1 MVKQQ
6 KKSKQPMKVRNI
18 EDLGINTQTGD
29 MLSRALKIYNSPAT
43 SYKLPFTLGKP
54 QNNPTVMA
62 MDACINHI
70 IDMCAPEWQALAVPR
85 FLGYPMLSNI
95 AQDPLIR
102 SGIEVIV
109 DDMTRKFIDLTSKGE
124 NDLSTSIAELESDLQ
139 SFRIKSIFNRALAT
153 TGYQGGCLVYIDVG
167 ELDDEEKKTPLYL
180 DAATFKKGSFRG
192 LRIIEPI
199 NLYPGRYDTLD
210 PTSEDYFNPETWF
223 VLGKE
228 YHRSRFLYFAQNEVP
243 LILKPLYN
251 FFGIS
256 LAQQVLEYV
265 QNFTENRRSAQRL
278 LNKFS
283 LTIWR
288 TDMSQFLSGGDCNS
302 LTQRVKYF
310 NAQRSNDGTVL
321 LDKETEEMEQINTPL
336 SGVTDIVSMSLDLA
350 PVILGISKDKYF
362 GDLPKG
368 LNASSEGTNRIYY
381 DKIQSLNEKICYDNV
396 EKVLKILQLNR
407 YGEIDDNISFQFAPL
422 WEMDERERAEI
433 NKVKADTVAVYLD
446 RGALSAEEVRGALAD
461 NPDSGFS
468 NIDVDDVPETESFAD
483 VDLDDRDEAGSVYD
497 EALALDGRFITIKP
511 NGEEHKGQ
519 PLYLEDGQSPAEAMR
534 KKFGDKFKEKSQTI
548 DIEKLRN
555 ELANTPM
562 NYTSKRSIVSAFGN
576 NKKSMELLDVSKEL
590 TDLSASFM
598 KNQDVEIAEKTK
610 AAFEKY
616 KNMVA
621 DLEKAKQDKNQKIKD
636 SVKKADFEIEE
647 ERSKAL
653 KIKKDGKTFWIQKRW
668 IKDDG
673 TLSKSAQ
680 EAFENAPT
688 DKQREKN
695 KQEYIEQR
703 KRGVP
708 IPHPSWESD
717 KAYGF
722 DLDLSFSDL
731 EKDRRHRIFIPKSVI
746 QENGNIPTWILEKK
760 VEELEEAY
768 PFSRYGGFFIVK
780 SPFSVN
786 LGFKD
791 ISGLNEDANIASNKD
806 CEMAQDETQEVYCYT
821 PKLGLR
827 LFCDTCDDL

>member
-153 TGYQGGCLVYIDVG
+153 TGYQGGCLVYVDVG

-396 EKVLKILQLNR
+396 VKVLKILQLNR

-433 NKVKADTVAVYLD
+433 NKVKADTAAVYLD

-483 VDLDDRDEAGSVYD
+483 VDLDDRDEAGSVFD
-497 EALALDGRFITIKP
+497 EAMDEWDESKHPRSE
-511 NGEEHKGQ
+511 NGQ
-519 PLYLEDGQSPAEAMR
+519 
-534 KKFGDKFKEKSQTI
+534 
-548 DIEKLRN
+548 
-555 ELANTPM
+555 
-562 NYTSKRSIVSAFGN
+562 FGN
-576 NKKSMELLDVSKEL
+576 GNGNKKVNTEEKIRKVKIDFSKDNILPELNEEDVEELGVKSKPVLLKKSIIDRNLSQHPEVSKDDYEML
-590 TDLSASFM
+590 TATALYNADAIIPG
-598 KNQDVEIAEKTK
+598 NAEKPYYNFIARVSDK
-610 AAFEKY
+610 KSSVVLLE
-616 KNMVA
+616 VA
-621 DLEKAKQDKNQKIKD
+621 DNKD
-636 SVKKADFEIEE
+636 NFEIVHLHWA
-647 ERSKAL
+647 K
-653 KIKKDGKTFWIQKRW
+653 
-668 IKDDG
+668 
-673 TLSKSAQ
+673 
-680 EAFENAPT
+680 
-688 DKQREKN
+688 DKQRRTLERKGN
-695 KQEYIEQR
+695 KIN
-703 KRGVP
+703 
-708 IPHPSWESD
+708 
-717 KAYGF
+717 
-722 DLDLSFSDL
+722 
-731 EKDRRHRIFIPKSVI
+731 KS
-746 QENGNIPTWILEKK
+746 
-760 VEELEEAY
+760 
-768 PFSRYGGFFIVK
+768 
-780 SPFSVN
+780 
-786 LGFKD
+786 
-791 ISGLNEDANIASNKD
+791 
-806 CEMAQDETQEVYCYT
+806 
-821 PKLGLR
+821 
-827 LFCDTCDDL
+827 

>member
-153 TGYQGGCLVYIDVG
+153 TGYQGGCLVYVDVG

-396 EKVLKILQLNR
+396 AKVLKILQLNR

-433 NKVKADTVAVYLD
+433 NKVKADTAAVYLD

-483 VDLDDRDEAGSVYD
+483 VDLDDRDEAGSVFDGAMD
-497 EALALDGRFITIKP
+497 EWDESKHPRAE
-511 NGEEHKGQ
+511 NGQ
-519 PLYLEDGQSPAEAMR
+519 
-534 KKFGDKFKEKSQTI
+534 
-548 DIEKLRN
+548 
-555 ELANTPM
+555 
-562 NYTSKRSIVSAFGN
+562 FGN
-576 NKKSMELLDVSKEL
+576 GNGNKKVNTEEKIRKVKIDFSKDNILPELNEEDVEELGVKSKPVLLKKSIIDRNLSQHPEVSKDDYEML
-590 TDLSASFM
+590 TATALYNADAIIPG
-598 KNQDVEIAEKTK
+598 NAEKPYYNFIARVSDK
-610 AAFEKY
+610 KSSVVLLE
-616 KNMVA
+616 VA
-621 DLEKAKQDKNQKIKD
+621 DNKD
-636 SVKKADFEIEE
+636 NFEIVHLHWA
-647 ERSKAL
+647 K
-653 KIKKDGKTFWIQKRW
+653 
-668 IKDDG
+668 
-673 TLSKSAQ
+673 
-680 EAFENAPT
+680 
-688 DKQREKN
+688 DKQRRTLE
-695 KQEYIEQR
+695 R
-703 KRGVP
+703 KRNK
-708 IPHPSWESD
+708 IN
-717 KAYGF
+717 
-722 DLDLSFSDL
+722 
-731 EKDRRHRIFIPKSVI
+731 KS
-746 QENGNIPTWILEKK
+746 
-760 VEELEEAY
+760 
-768 PFSRYGGFFIVK
+768 
-780 SPFSVN
+780 
-786 LGFKD
+786 
-791 ISGLNEDANIASNKD
+791 
-806 CEMAQDETQEVYCYT
+806 
-821 PKLGLR
+821 
-827 LFCDTCDDL
+827 

>member
-153 TGYQGGCLVYIDVG
+153 TGYQGGCLVYVDVG

-433 NKVKADTVAVYLD
+433 NKVKADTAAVYLD

-483 VDLDDRDEAGSVYD
+483 VDLDDRDEAGSVFD
-497 EALALDGRFITIKP
+497 EAMDEWDESKHPRAE
-511 NGEEHKGQ
+511 NGQ
-519 PLYLEDGQSPAEAMR
+519 
-534 KKFGDKFKEKSQTI
+534 
-548 DIEKLRN
+548 
-555 ELANTPM
+555 
-562 NYTSKRSIVSAFGN
+562 FGN
-576 NKKSMELLDVSKEL
+576 GNGNKKVNTEEKIRKVKIDFSKDNILPELNEEDVEELGVKSKPVLLKKSIIDRNLSQHPEVSKDDYEML
-590 TDLSASFM
+590 IATALYNADAIIPG
-598 KNQDVEIAEKTK
+598 NAEKPYYNFIARVSDK
-610 AAFEKY
+610 KSSVVLLE
-616 KNMVA
+616 VA
-621 DLEKAKQDKNQKIKD
+621 DNKD
-636 SVKKADFEIEE
+636 NFEIVHLHWA
-647 ERSKAL
+647 K
-653 KIKKDGKTFWIQKRW
+653 
-668 IKDDG
+668 
-673 TLSKSAQ
+673 
-680 EAFENAPT
+680 
-688 DKQREKN
+688 DKQRRTLE
-695 KQEYIEQR
+695 R
-703 KRGVP
+703 KRNK
-708 IPHPSWESD
+708 IN
-717 KAYGF
+717 
-722 DLDLSFSDL
+722 
-731 EKDRRHRIFIPKSVI
+731 KS
-746 QENGNIPTWILEKK
+746 
-760 VEELEEAY
+760 
-768 PFSRYGGFFIVK
+768 
-780 SPFSVN
+780 
-786 LGFKD
+786 
-791 ISGLNEDANIASNKD
+791 
-806 CEMAQDETQEVYCYT
+806 
-821 PKLGLR
+821 
-827 LFCDTCDDL
+827 

>member
-1 MVKQQ
+1 
-6 KKSKQPMKVRNI
+6 MKVRNI

-29 MLSRALKIYNSPAT
+29 MLTRALKVYNSPAVG
-43 SYKLPFTLGKP
+43 YNLPLTLGKP
-54 QNNPTVMA
+54 QNNETVMA

-70 IDMCAPEWQALAVPR
+70 IDMCAPEWQALAIPR

-102 SGIEVIV
+102 SGIETIA
-109 DDMTRKFIDLTSKGE
+109 DDMTRKFIELTSKGE
-124 NDLSTSIAELESDLQ
+124 IDLSEKIASIEGDLQ
-139 SFRIKSIFNRALAT
+139 DFKVKSVFNKALST

-180 DAATFKKGSFRG
+180 DSATFKKGSFRG
-192 LRIIEPI
+192 LKIIEPI

-210 PTSEDYFNPETWF
+210 PTSEDYFNPETWY

-283 LTIWR
+283 LTIWK

-310 NAQRSNDGTVL
+310 NAQRSNDGTAL

-381 DKIQSLNEKICYDNV
+381 DKIQSLNEKICSDNV
-396 EKVLKILQLNR
+396 EKVIKILQLNR

-433 NKVKADTVAVYLD
+433 NKVKADTAAVYLD

-468 NIDVDDVPETESFAD
+468 NIDVDDIPETEDFSDIDD
-483 VDLDDRDEAGSVYD
+483 VDKAGAVYD
-497 EALALDGRFITIKP
+497 EAMDGGEGSGNFNHSGRPGKIGGSGEGNSVSEFLGKEFTGVKGHAAVDKLMQEKQGHVKGAFTRKDIGNIDLIWGNENMGLAHIIKRRK
-511 NGEEHKGQ
+511 ETGQ
-519 PLYLEDGQSPAEAMR
+519 N
-534 KKFGDKFKEKSQTI
+534 
-548 DIEKLRN
+548 LR
-555 ELANTPM
+555 A
-562 NYTSKRSIVSAFGN
+562 
-576 NKKSMELLDVSKEL
+576 LLSSL
-590 TDLSASFM
+590 TD
-598 KNQDVEIAEKTK
+598 V
-610 AAFEKY
+610 
-616 KNMVA
+616 
-621 DLEKAKQDKNQKIKD
+621 
-636 SVKKADFEIEE
+636 IE
-647 ERSKAL
+647 
-653 KIKKDGKTFWIQKRW
+653 
-668 IKDDG
+668 
-673 TLSKSAQ
+673 
-680 EAFENAPT
+680 N
-688 DKQREKN
+688 
-695 KQEYIEQR
+695 
-703 KRGVP
+703 GV
-708 IPHPSWESD
+708 
-717 KAYGF
+717 
-722 DLDLSFSDL
+722 LSFSK
-731 EKDRRHRIFIPKSVI
+731 EGRFEINYK
-746 QENGNIPTWILEKK
+746 GKK
-760 VEELEEAY
+760 AIIE
-768 PFSRYGGFFIVK
+768 
-780 SPFSVN
+780 
-786 LGFKD
+786 
-791 ISGLNEDANIASNKD
+791 
-806 CEMAQDETQEVYCYT
+806 
-821 PKLGLR
+821 PKLYGKNIQ
-827 LFCDTCDDL
+827 FVFTAYYDD

>member
-1 MVKQQ
+1 
-6 KKSKQPMKVRNI
+6 MKVRNI

-153 TGYQGGCLVYIDVG
+153 TGYQGGCLVYVDVG

-223 VLGKE
+223 VLGKD

-433 NKVKADTVAVYLD
+433 NKVKADTAAVYLD

-483 VDLDDRDEAGSVYD
+483 VDLDDRDEAGSVFD
-497 EALALDGRFITIKP
+497 EAMDEWDESKHPRAE
-511 NGEEHKGQ
+511 NGQ
-519 PLYLEDGQSPAEAMR
+519 
-534 KKFGDKFKEKSQTI
+534 
-548 DIEKLRN
+548 
-555 ELANTPM
+555 
-562 NYTSKRSIVSAFGN
+562 FGN
-576 NKKSMELLDVSKEL
+576 GNGNKKVNTEEKIRKVKIDFSKDNILPELNEEDVEELGVKSKPVLLKKSIIDRNLSQHPEVSKDDYEML
-590 TDLSASFM
+590 IATALYNADAIIPG
-598 KNQDVEIAEKTK
+598 NAEKPYYNFIARVSDK
-610 AAFEKY
+610 KSSVVLLE
-616 KNMVA
+616 VA
-621 DLEKAKQDKNQKIKD
+621 DNKD
-636 SVKKADFEIEE
+636 NFEIVHLHWA
-647 ERSKAL
+647 K
-653 KIKKDGKTFWIQKRW
+653 
-668 IKDDG
+668 
-673 TLSKSAQ
+673 
-680 EAFENAPT
+680 
-688 DKQREKN
+688 DKQRRTLERKGN
-695 KQEYIEQR
+695 KIN
-703 KRGVP
+703 
-708 IPHPSWESD
+708 
-717 KAYGF
+717 
-722 DLDLSFSDL
+722 
-731 EKDRRHRIFIPKSVI
+731 KS
-746 QENGNIPTWILEKK
+746 
-760 VEELEEAY
+760 
-768 PFSRYGGFFIVK
+768 
-780 SPFSVN
+780 
-786 LGFKD
+786 
-791 ISGLNEDANIASNKD
+791 
-806 CEMAQDETQEVYCYT
+806 
-821 PKLGLR
+821 
-827 LFCDTCDDL
+827 

>member
-153 TGYQGGCLVYIDVG
+153 TGYQGGCLVYVDVG

-433 NKVKADTVAVYLD
+433 NKVKADTAAVYLD
-446 RGALSAEEVRGALAD
+446 RGALSAEEVRGSLAD

-483 VDLDDRDEAGSVYD
+483 VDLDDRDEAGSVFD
-497 EALALDGRFITIKP
+497 EAMDEWDESKHPRAE
-511 NGEEHKGQ
+511 NGQ
-519 PLYLEDGQSPAEAMR
+519 
-534 KKFGDKFKEKSQTI
+534 
-548 DIEKLRN
+548 
-555 ELANTPM
+555 
-562 NYTSKRSIVSAFGN
+562 FGN
-576 NKKSMELLDVSKEL
+576 GNGNKKVNTEEKIRKVKIDFSKDNILPELNEEDVEELGVKSKPVLLKKSIIDRNLSQHPEVSKDDYEML
-590 TDLSASFM
+590 TATALYNADAIIPG
-598 KNQDVEIAEKTK
+598 NAEKPYYNFIARVSDK
-610 AAFEKY
+610 KSSVVLLE
-616 KNMVA
+616 VA
-621 DLEKAKQDKNQKIKD
+621 DNKD
-636 SVKKADFEIEE
+636 NFEIVHLHWA
-647 ERSKAL
+647 K
-653 KIKKDGKTFWIQKRW
+653 
-668 IKDDG
+668 
-673 TLSKSAQ
+673 
-680 EAFENAPT
+680 
-688 DKQREKN
+688 DKQRRTLE
-695 KQEYIEQR
+695 R
-703 KRGVP
+703 KRNK
-708 IPHPSWESD
+708 IN
-717 KAYGF
+717 
-722 DLDLSFSDL
+722 
-731 EKDRRHRIFIPKSVI
+731 KS
-746 QENGNIPTWILEKK
+746 
-760 VEELEEAY
+760 
-768 PFSRYGGFFIVK
+768 
-780 SPFSVN
+780 
-786 LGFKD
+786 
-791 ISGLNEDANIASNKD
+791 
-806 CEMAQDETQEVYCYT
+806 
-821 PKLGLR
+821 
-827 LFCDTCDDL
+827 

>member
-153 TGYQGGCLVYIDVG
+153 TGYQGGCLVYVDVG

-433 NKVKADTVAVYLD
+433 NKVKADTAAVYLD

-483 VDLDDRDEAGSVYD
+483 VDLDDRDEAGSVFD
-497 EALALDGRFITIKP
+497 EAMDEWDESKHPRAE
-511 NGEEHKGQ
+511 NGQ
-519 PLYLEDGQSPAEAMR
+519 
-534 KKFGDKFKEKSQTI
+534 
-548 DIEKLRN
+548 
-555 ELANTPM
+555 
-562 NYTSKRSIVSAFGN
+562 FGN
-576 NKKSMELLDVSKEL
+576 GNGNKKVNTEEKIRKVKIDFSKDNILPELNEEDVEELGVKSKPVLLKKSIIDRNLSQHPEVSKDDYEML
-590 TDLSASFM
+590 TATALYNADAIIPG
-598 KNQDVEIAEKTK
+598 NAEKPYYNFIARVSDK
-610 AAFEKY
+610 KSSVVLLE
-616 KNMVA
+616 VA
-621 DLEKAKQDKNQKIKD
+621 DNKD
-636 SVKKADFEIEE
+636 NFEIVHLHWA
-647 ERSKAL
+647 K
-653 KIKKDGKTFWIQKRW
+653 
-668 IKDDG
+668 
-673 TLSKSAQ
+673 
-680 EAFENAPT
+680 
-688 DKQREKN
+688 DKQRRTLERKGN
-695 KQEYIEQR
+695 KIN
-703 KRGVP
+703 
-708 IPHPSWESD
+708 
-717 KAYGF
+717 
-722 DLDLSFSDL
+722 
-731 EKDRRHRIFIPKSVI
+731 KS
-746 QENGNIPTWILEKK
+746 
-760 VEELEEAY
+760 
-768 PFSRYGGFFIVK
+768 
-780 SPFSVN
+780 
-786 LGFKD
+786 
-791 ISGLNEDANIASNKD
+791 
-806 CEMAQDETQEVYCYT
+806 
-821 PKLGLR
+821 
-827 LFCDTCDDL
+827 

>member
-139 SFRIKSIFNRALAT
+139 SFQIKSIFNRALAT
-153 TGYQGGCLVYIDVG
+153 TGYQGGCLVYVDVG

-433 NKVKADTVAVYLD
+433 NKVKADTAAVYLD

-483 VDLDDRDEAGSVYD
+483 VDLDDRDEAGSVFDGAMD
-497 EALALDGRFITIKP
+497 EWDESKHPRAE
-511 NGEEHKGQ
+511 NGQ
-519 PLYLEDGQSPAEAMR
+519 
-534 KKFGDKFKEKSQTI
+534 
-548 DIEKLRN
+548 
-555 ELANTPM
+555 
-562 NYTSKRSIVSAFGN
+562 FGN
-576 NKKSMELLDVSKEL
+576 GNGNKKVNTEEKIRKVKIDFSKDNILPELNEEDVEELGVKSKPVLLKKSIIDRNLSQHPEVSKDDYEML
-590 TDLSASFM
+590 IATALYNADAIIPG
-598 KNQDVEIAEKTK
+598 NAEKPYYNFIARVSDK
-610 AAFEKY
+610 KSSVVLLE
-616 KNMVA
+616 VA
-621 DLEKAKQDKNQKIKD
+621 DNKD
-636 SVKKADFEIEE
+636 NFEIVHLHWA
-647 ERSKAL
+647 K
-653 KIKKDGKTFWIQKRW
+653 
-668 IKDDG
+668 
-673 TLSKSAQ
+673 
-680 EAFENAPT
+680 
-688 DKQREKN
+688 DKQRRTLE
-695 KQEYIEQR
+695 R
-703 KRGVP
+703 KRNK
-708 IPHPSWESD
+708 IN
-717 KAYGF
+717 
-722 DLDLSFSDL
+722 
-731 EKDRRHRIFIPKSVI
+731 KS
-746 QENGNIPTWILEKK
+746 
-760 VEELEEAY
+760 
-768 PFSRYGGFFIVK
+768 
-780 SPFSVN
+780 
-786 LGFKD
+786 
-791 ISGLNEDANIASNKD
+791 
-806 CEMAQDETQEVYCYT
+806 
-821 PKLGLR
+821 
-827 LFCDTCDDL
+827 

>member
-1 MVKQQ
+1 
-6 KKSKQPMKVRNI
+6 MKVRNI

-153 TGYQGGCLVYIDVG
+153 TGYQGGCLVYVDVG

-433 NKVKADTVAVYLD
+433 NKVKADTAAVYLD

-483 VDLDDRDEAGSVYD
+483 VDLDDRDEAGSVFDGAMD
-497 EALALDGRFITIKP
+497 EWDESKHPRAE
-511 NGEEHKGQ
+511 NGQ
-519 PLYLEDGQSPAEAMR
+519 
-534 KKFGDKFKEKSQTI
+534 
-548 DIEKLRN
+548 
-555 ELANTPM
+555 
-562 NYTSKRSIVSAFGN
+562 FGN
-576 NKKSMELLDVSKEL
+576 GNGNKKVNTEEKIRKVKIDFSKDNILPELNEEDVEELGVKSKPVLLKKSIIDRNLSQHPEVSKDDYEML
-590 TDLSASFM
+590 IATALYNADAIIPG
-598 KNQDVEIAEKTK
+598 NAEKPYYNFIARVSDK
-610 AAFEKY
+610 KSSVVLLE
-616 KNMVA
+616 VA
-621 DLEKAKQDKNQKIKD
+621 DNKD
-636 SVKKADFEIEE
+636 NFEIVHLHWA
-647 ERSKAL
+647 K
-653 KIKKDGKTFWIQKRW
+653 
-668 IKDDG
+668 
-673 TLSKSAQ
+673 
-680 EAFENAPT
+680 
-688 DKQREKN
+688 DKQRRTLE
-695 KQEYIEQR
+695 R
-703 KRGVP
+703 KRNK
-708 IPHPSWESD
+708 IN
-717 KAYGF
+717 
-722 DLDLSFSDL
+722 
-731 EKDRRHRIFIPKSVI
+731 KS
-746 QENGNIPTWILEKK
+746 
-760 VEELEEAY
+760 
-768 PFSRYGGFFIVK
+768 
-780 SPFSVN
+780 
-786 LGFKD
+786 
-791 ISGLNEDANIASNKD
+791 
-806 CEMAQDETQEVYCYT
+806 
-821 PKLGLR
+821 
-827 LFCDTCDDL
+827 

>member
-139 SFRIKSIFNRALAT
+139 SFQIKSIFNRALAT
-153 TGYQGGCLVYIDVG
+153 TGYQGGCLVYVDVG

-396 EKVLKILQLNR
+396 VKVLKILQLNR

-433 NKVKADTVAVYLD
+433 NKVN
-446 RGALSAEEVRGALAD
+446 ALLNGKGISGGKLASLL
-461 NPDSGFS
+461 SGS
-468 NIDVDDVPETESFAD
+468 Q
-483 VDLDDRDEAGSVYD
+483 
-497 EALALDGRFITIKP
+497 
-511 NGEEHKGQ
+511 GQ
-519 PLYLEDGQSPAEAMR
+519 
-534 KKFGDKFKEKSQTI
+534 I
-548 DIEKLRN
+548 IN
-555 ELANTPM
+555 
-562 NYTSKRSIVSAFGN
+562 
-576 NKKSMELLDVSKEL
+576 
-590 TDLSASFM
+590 
-598 KNQDVEIAEKTK
+598 
-610 AAFEKY
+610 
-616 KNMVA
+616 
-621 DLEKAKQDKNQKIKD
+621 
-636 SVKKADFEIEE
+636 
-647 ERSKAL
+647 
-653 KIKKDGKTFWIQKRW
+653 
-668 IKDDG
+668 
-673 TLSKSAQ
+673 
-680 EAFENAPT
+680 
-688 DKQREKN
+688 
-695 KQEYIEQR
+695 
-703 KRGVP
+703 
-708 IPHPSWESD
+708 
-717 KAYGF
+717 
-722 DLDLSFSDL
+722 
-731 EKDRRHRIFIPKSVI
+731 IPKMLLRAVGKAIRNRSSGRSLKRQVL
-746 QENGNIPTWILEKK
+746 PL
-760 VEELEEAY
+760 
-768 PFSRYGGFFIVK
+768 
-780 SPFSVN
+780 
-786 LGFKD
+786 
-791 ISGLNEDANIASNKD
+791 ISK
-806 CEMAQDETQEVYCYT
+806 
-821 PKLGLR
+821 
-827 LFCDTCDDL
+827 

>member
-124 NDLSTSIAELESDLQ
+124 NDLSISIAELESDLQ

-153 TGYQGGCLVYIDVG
+153 TGYQGGCLVYVDVG

-433 NKVKADTVAVYLD
+433 NKVKADTAAVYLD

-483 VDLDDRDEAGSVYD
+483 VDLDDRDEAGSVFD
-497 EALALDGRFITIKP
+497 EAMDEWDESKHPRAE
-511 NGEEHKGQ
+511 NGQ
-519 PLYLEDGQSPAEAMR
+519 
-534 KKFGDKFKEKSQTI
+534 
-548 DIEKLRN
+548 
-555 ELANTPM
+555 
-562 NYTSKRSIVSAFGN
+562 FGN
-576 NKKSMELLDVSKEL
+576 GNGNKKVNTEEKIRKVKIDFSKDNILPELNEEDVEELGVKSKPVLLKKSIIDRNLSQHPEVSKDDYEML
-590 TDLSASFM
+590 IATALYNADAIIPG
-598 KNQDVEIAEKTK
+598 NAEKPYYNFIARVSDK
-610 AAFEKY
+610 KSSVVLLE
-616 KNMVA
+616 VA
-621 DLEKAKQDKNQKIKD
+621 DNKD
-636 SVKKADFEIEE
+636 NFEIVHLHWA
-647 ERSKAL
+647 K
-653 KIKKDGKTFWIQKRW
+653 
-668 IKDDG
+668 
-673 TLSKSAQ
+673 
-680 EAFENAPT
+680 
-688 DKQREKN
+688 DKQRRTLE
-695 KQEYIEQR
+695 R
-703 KRGVP
+703 KRNK
-708 IPHPSWESD
+708 IN
-717 KAYGF
+717 
-722 DLDLSFSDL
+722 
-731 EKDRRHRIFIPKSVI
+731 KS
-746 QENGNIPTWILEKK
+746 
-760 VEELEEAY
+760 
-768 PFSRYGGFFIVK
+768 
-780 SPFSVN
+780 
-786 LGFKD
+786 
-791 ISGLNEDANIASNKD
+791 
-806 CEMAQDETQEVYCYT
+806 
-821 PKLGLR
+821 
-827 LFCDTCDDL
+827 

>member
-1 MVKQQ
+1 
-6 KKSKQPMKVRNI
+6 MKVRNI

-139 SFRIKSIFNRALAT
+139 SFQIKSIFNRALAT
-153 TGYQGGCLVYIDVG
+153 TGYQGGCLVYVDVG

-396 EKVLKILQLNR
+396 VKVLKILQLNR

-433 NKVKADTVAVYLD
+433 NKVKADTAAVYLD

-483 VDLDDRDEAGSVYD
+483 VDLDDRDEAGSVFDGAMD
-497 EALALDGRFITIKP
+497 EWDESKHPRAE
-511 NGEEHKGQ
+511 NGQ
-519 PLYLEDGQSPAEAMR
+519 
-534 KKFGDKFKEKSQTI
+534 
-548 DIEKLRN
+548 
-555 ELANTPM
+555 
-562 NYTSKRSIVSAFGN
+562 FGN
-576 NKKSMELLDVSKEL
+576 GNGNKKVNTEEKIRKVKIDFSKDNILPELNEEDVEELGVKSKPVLLKKSIIDRNLSQHPEVSKDDYEML
-590 TDLSASFM
+590 IATALYNADAIIPG
-598 KNQDVEIAEKTK
+598 NAEKPYYNFIARVSDK
-610 AAFEKY
+610 KSSVVLLE
-616 KNMVA
+616 VA
-621 DLEKAKQDKNQKIKD
+621 DNKD
-636 SVKKADFEIEE
+636 NFEIVHLHWA
-647 ERSKAL
+647 K
-653 KIKKDGKTFWIQKRW
+653 
-668 IKDDG
+668 
-673 TLSKSAQ
+673 
-680 EAFENAPT
+680 
-688 DKQREKN
+688 DKQRRTLE
-695 KQEYIEQR
+695 R
-703 KRGVP
+703 KRNK
-708 IPHPSWESD
+708 IN
-717 KAYGF
+717 
-722 DLDLSFSDL
+722 
-731 EKDRRHRIFIPKSVI
+731 KS
-746 QENGNIPTWILEKK
+746 
-760 VEELEEAY
+760 
-768 PFSRYGGFFIVK
+768 
-780 SPFSVN
+780 
-786 LGFKD
+786 
-791 ISGLNEDANIASNKD
+791 
-806 CEMAQDETQEVYCYT
+806 
-821 PKLGLR
+821 
-827 LFCDTCDDL
+827 

>member
-124 NDLSTSIAELESDLQ
+124 NDLSTSIAELENDLQ

-153 TGYQGGCLVYIDVG
+153 TGYQGGCLVYVDVG

-433 NKVKADTVAVYLD
+433 NKVKADTAAVYLD

-483 VDLDDRDEAGSVYD
+483 VDLDDRDEAGSVFD
-497 EALALDGRFITIKP
+497 EAMDEWDESKHPRAE
-511 NGEEHKGQ
+511 NGQ
-519 PLYLEDGQSPAEAMR
+519 
-534 KKFGDKFKEKSQTI
+534 
-548 DIEKLRN
+548 
-555 ELANTPM
+555 
-562 NYTSKRSIVSAFGN
+562 FGN
-576 NKKSMELLDVSKEL
+576 GNGNKKVNTEEKIRKVKIDFSKDNILPELNEEDVEELGVKSKPVLLKKSIIDRNLSQHPEVSKDDYEML
-590 TDLSASFM
+590 IATALYNADAIIPG
-598 KNQDVEIAEKTK
+598 NAEKPYYNFIARVSDK
-610 AAFEKY
+610 KSSVVLLE
-616 KNMVA
+616 VA
-621 DLEKAKQDKNQKIKD
+621 DNKD
-636 SVKKADFEIEE
+636 NFEIVHLHWA
-647 ERSKAL
+647 K
-653 KIKKDGKTFWIQKRW
+653 
-668 IKDDG
+668 
-673 TLSKSAQ
+673 
-680 EAFENAPT
+680 
-688 DKQREKN
+688 DKQRRTLE
-695 KQEYIEQR
+695 R
-703 KRGVP
+703 KRNK
-708 IPHPSWESD
+708 IN
-717 KAYGF
+717 
-722 DLDLSFSDL
+722 
-731 EKDRRHRIFIPKSVI
+731 KS
-746 QENGNIPTWILEKK
+746 
-760 VEELEEAY
+760 
-768 PFSRYGGFFIVK
+768 
-780 SPFSVN
+780 
-786 LGFKD
+786 
-791 ISGLNEDANIASNKD
+791 
-806 CEMAQDETQEVYCYT
+806 
-821 PKLGLR
+821 
-827 LFCDTCDDL
+827 

>member
-153 TGYQGGCLVYIDVG
+153 TGYQGGCLVYVDVG

-396 EKVLKILQLNR
+396 VKVLKILQLNR

-433 NKVKADTVAVYLD
+433 NKVKADTAAVYLD

-483 VDLDDRDEAGSVYD
+483 VDLDDRDEAGSVFD
-497 EALALDGRFITIKP
+497 EAMDEWDESKHPRAE
-511 NGEEHKGQ
+511 NGQ
-519 PLYLEDGQSPAEAMR
+519 
-534 KKFGDKFKEKSQTI
+534 
-548 DIEKLRN
+548 
-555 ELANTPM
+555 
-562 NYTSKRSIVSAFGN
+562 FGN
-576 NKKSMELLDVSKEL
+576 GNGNKKVNTEEKIRKVKIDFSKDNILPELNEEDVEELGVKSKPVLLKKSIIDRNLSQHPEVSKDDYEML
-590 TDLSASFM
+590 TATALYNADAIIPG
-598 KNQDVEIAEKTK
+598 NAEKPYYNFIARVSDK
-610 AAFEKY
+610 KSSVVLLE
-616 KNMVA
+616 VA
-621 DLEKAKQDKNQKIKD
+621 DNKD
-636 SVKKADFEIEE
+636 NFEIVHLHWA
-647 ERSKAL
+647 K
-653 KIKKDGKTFWIQKRW
+653 
-668 IKDDG
+668 
-673 TLSKSAQ
+673 
-680 EAFENAPT
+680 
-688 DKQREKN
+688 DKQRRTLERKGN
-695 KQEYIEQR
+695 KIN
-703 KRGVP
+703 
-708 IPHPSWESD
+708 
-717 KAYGF
+717 
-722 DLDLSFSDL
+722 
-731 EKDRRHRIFIPKSVI
+731 KS
-746 QENGNIPTWILEKK
+746 
-760 VEELEEAY
+760 
-768 PFSRYGGFFIVK
+768 
-780 SPFSVN
+780 
-786 LGFKD
+786 
-791 ISGLNEDANIASNKD
+791 
-806 CEMAQDETQEVYCYT
+806 
-821 PKLGLR
+821 
-827 LFCDTCDDL
+827 

>member
-153 TGYQGGCLVYIDVG
+153 TGYQGGCLVYVDVG

-433 NKVKADTVAVYLD
+433 NKVKADTAAVYLD

-483 VDLDDRDEAGSVYD
+483 VDLDDRDEAGSVFD
-497 EALALDGRFITIKP
+497 EAMDEWDESKHPRAE
-511 NGEEHKGQ
+511 NGQ
-519 PLYLEDGQSPAEAMR
+519 
-534 KKFGDKFKEKSQTI
+534 
-548 DIEKLRN
+548 
-555 ELANTPM
+555 
-562 NYTSKRSIVSAFGN
+562 FGN
-576 NKKSMELLDVSKEL
+576 GNGNKKVNTEEKIRKVKIDFSKDNILPELNEEDVEELGVKSKPVLLKKSIIDRNLSQHPEVSKDDYEML
-590 TDLSASFM
+590 IATALYNADAIIPG
-598 KNQDVEIAEKTK
+598 NAEKPYYNFIARVSDK
-610 AAFEKY
+610 KSSVVLLE
-616 KNMVA
+616 VA
-621 DLEKAKQDKNQKIKD
+621 DNKD
-636 SVKKADFEIEE
+636 NFEIVHLHWA
-647 ERSKAL
+647 K
-653 KIKKDGKTFWIQKRW
+653 
-668 IKDDG
+668 
-673 TLSKSAQ
+673 
-680 EAFENAPT
+680 
-688 DKQREKN
+688 DKQRRTLERKGN
-695 KQEYIEQR
+695 KIN
-703 KRGVP
+703 
-708 IPHPSWESD
+708 
-717 KAYGF
+717 
-722 DLDLSFSDL
+722 
-731 EKDRRHRIFIPKSVI
+731 KS
-746 QENGNIPTWILEKK
+746 
-760 VEELEEAY
+760 
-768 PFSRYGGFFIVK
+768 
-780 SPFSVN
+780 
-786 LGFKD
+786 
-791 ISGLNEDANIASNKD
+791 
-806 CEMAQDETQEVYCYT
+806 
-821 PKLGLR
+821 
-827 LFCDTCDDL
+827 

>member
-228 YHRSRFLYFAQNEVP
+228 YHRSHFLYFAQNEVP

-468 NIDVDDVPETESFAD
+468 NIDVDDVPESESFSDIDIDD
-483 VDLDDRDEAGSVYD
+483 VDKAGAVYD
-497 EALALDGRFITIKP
+497 EAMDEWDESKHPRAENGQFGNGNGNKKVNTEEKIRKVKIDFSKDNILPELNEEDLEELAVESKPILASKRMLDRNKIAHPDISEEEYNTLLGNSLYNPQYIFPANPDKPDYFHFISNIDDGK
-511 NGEEHKGQ
+511 NSGVI
-519 PLYLEDGQSPAEAMR
+519 LELAKTKDNFEVVHIQ
-534 KKFGDKFKEKSQTI
+534 
-548 DIEKLRN
+548 KLRN
-555 ELANTPM
+555 
-562 NYTSKRSIVSAFGN
+562 
-576 NKKSMELLDVSKEL
+576 KS
-590 TDLSASFM
+590 
-598 KNQDVEIAEKTK
+598 VE
-610 AAFEKY
+610 
-616 KNMVA
+616 
-621 DLEKAKQDKNQKIKD
+621 
-636 SVKKADFEIEE
+636 
-647 ERSKAL
+647 R
-653 KIKKDGKTFWIQKRW
+653 IKKRDGN
-668 IKDDG
+668 
-673 TLSKSAQ
+673 KS
-680 EAFENAPT
+680 
-688 DKQREKN
+688 
-695 KQEYIEQR
+695 
-703 KRGVP
+703 
-708 IPHPSWESD
+708 
-717 KAYGF
+717 
-722 DLDLSFSDL
+722 
-731 EKDRRHRIFIPKSVI
+731 
-746 QENGNIPTWILEKK
+746 
-760 VEELEEAY
+760 
-768 PFSRYGGFFIVK
+768 
-780 SPFSVN
+780 
-786 LGFKD
+786 
-791 ISGLNEDANIASNKD
+791 
-806 CEMAQDETQEVYCYT
+806 
-821 PKLGLR
+821 
-827 LFCDTCDDL
+827 

>member
-139 SFRIKSIFNRALAT
+139 SFQIKSIFNRALAT
-153 TGYQGGCLVYIDVG
+153 TGYQGGCLVYVDVG

-396 EKVLKILQLNR
+396 VKVLKILQLRRNIPGGIMTTVSSLRKPNTTASDYNSLSFTILQQLAQVNTLELVIVVAVNADMTLDVKPLLNALTPDNEAVEPAVIYNIPYLRIQSGQNAFKITPQVGDIGLVGYCQRDITGVLLSKGQANPQSNR
-407 YGEIDDNISFQFAPL
+407 KFSNSDGIYLCSVASLAQNPVRY
-422 WEMDERERAEI
+422 MEI
-433 NKVKADTVAVYLD
+433 N
-446 RGALSAEEVRGALAD
+446 D
-461 NPDSGFS
+461 NQITING
-468 NIDVDDVPETESFAD
+468 DVPLVVNVS
-483 VDLDDRDEAGSVYD
+483 EA
-497 EALALDGRFITIKP
+497 TI
-511 NGEEHKGQ
+511 
-519 PLYLEDGQSPAEAMR
+519 
-534 KKFGDKFKEKSQTI
+534 
-548 DIEKLRN
+548 
-555 ELANTPM
+555 
-562 NYTSKRSIVSAFGN
+562 
-576 NKKSMELLDVSKEL
+576 
-590 TDLSASFM
+590 
-598 KNQDVEIAEKTK
+598 
-610 AAFEKY
+610 
-616 KNMVA
+616 
-621 DLEKAKQDKNQKIKD
+621 
-636 SVKKADFEIEE
+636 
-647 ERSKAL
+647 
-653 KIKKDGKTFWIQKRW
+653 
-668 IKDDG
+668 
-673 TLSKSAQ
+673 
-680 EAFENAPT
+680 NAPT
-688 DKQREKN
+688 TINGDLTINGKVTSTGDVVGGKISLQTHQHTGVTPGDKN
-695 KQEYIEQR
+695 T
-703 KRGVP
+703 GTP
-708 IPHPSWESD
+708 I
-717 KAYGF
+717 
-722 DLDLSFSDL
+722 
-731 EKDRRHRIFIPKSVI
+731 
-746 QENGNIPTWILEKK
+746 
-760 VEELEEAY
+760 
-768 PFSRYGGFFIVK
+768 
-780 SPFSVN
+780 
-786 LGFKD
+786 
-791 ISGLNEDANIASNKD
+791 
-806 CEMAQDETQEVYCYT
+806 
-821 PKLGLR
+821 
-827 LFCDTCDDL
+827 

>member
-1 MVKQQ
+1 
-6 KKSKQPMKVRNI
+6 MKVRNI

-153 TGYQGGCLVYIDVG
+153 TGYQGGCLVYVDVG

-381 DKIQSLNEKICYDNV
+381 DKIQSLNEKICYDIV

-433 NKVKADTVAVYLD
+433 NKVKADTAAVYLD

-483 VDLDDRDEAGSVYD
+483 VDLDDRDEAGSVFD
-497 EALALDGRFITIKP
+497 EAMEEWDESKHPRAE
-511 NGEEHKGQ
+511 NGQ
-519 PLYLEDGQSPAEAMR
+519 
-534 KKFGDKFKEKSQTI
+534 
-548 DIEKLRN
+548 
-555 ELANTPM
+555 
-562 NYTSKRSIVSAFGN
+562 FGN
-576 NKKSMELLDVSKEL
+576 GNGNKKVNTEEKIRKVKIDFSKDNILPELNEEDVEELGVKSKPVLLKKSIIDRNLSQHPEVSKDDYEML
-590 TDLSASFM
+590 IATALYNADAIIPG
-598 KNQDVEIAEKTK
+598 NAEKPYYNFIARVSDK
-610 AAFEKY
+610 KSSVVLLE
-616 KNMVA
+616 VA
-621 DLEKAKQDKNQKIKD
+621 DNKD
-636 SVKKADFEIEE
+636 NFEIVHLHWA
-647 ERSKAL
+647 K
-653 KIKKDGKTFWIQKRW
+653 
-668 IKDDG
+668 
-673 TLSKSAQ
+673 
-680 EAFENAPT
+680 
-688 DKQREKN
+688 DKQRRTLERKGN
-695 KQEYIEQR
+695 KIN
-703 KRGVP
+703 
-708 IPHPSWESD
+708 
-717 KAYGF
+717 
-722 DLDLSFSDL
+722 
-731 EKDRRHRIFIPKSVI
+731 KS
-746 QENGNIPTWILEKK
+746 
-760 VEELEEAY
+760 
-768 PFSRYGGFFIVK
+768 
-780 SPFSVN
+780 
-786 LGFKD
+786 
-791 ISGLNEDANIASNKD
+791 
-806 CEMAQDETQEVYCYT
+806 
-821 PKLGLR
+821 
-827 LFCDTCDDL
+827 

>member
-153 TGYQGGCLVYIDVG
+153 TGYQGGCLVYVDVG

-288 TDMSQFLSGGDCNS
+288 TDMSQFLSGGACNS

-433 NKVKADTVAVYLD
+433 NKVKADTAAVYLD

-461 NPDSGFS
+461 NPDSGVS

-483 VDLDDRDEAGSVYD
+483 VDLDDRDEAGSVFD
-497 EALALDGRFITIKP
+497 EAMDEWDESKHPRAE
-511 NGEEHKGQ
+511 NGQ
-519 PLYLEDGQSPAEAMR
+519 
-534 KKFGDKFKEKSQTI
+534 
-548 DIEKLRN
+548 
-555 ELANTPM
+555 
-562 NYTSKRSIVSAFGN
+562 FGN
-576 NKKSMELLDVSKEL
+576 GNGNKKVNTEEKIRKVKIDFSKDNILPELNEEDVEELGVKSKPVLLKKSIIDRNLSQHPEVSKDDYEML
-590 TDLSASFM
+590 IATALYNADAIIPG
-598 KNQDVEIAEKTK
+598 NAEKPYYNFIARVSDK
-610 AAFEKY
+610 KSSVVLLE
-616 KNMVA
+616 VA
-621 DLEKAKQDKNQKIKD
+621 DNKD
-636 SVKKADFEIEE
+636 NFEIVHLHWA
-647 ERSKAL
+647 K
-653 KIKKDGKTFWIQKRW
+653 
-668 IKDDG
+668 
-673 TLSKSAQ
+673 
-680 EAFENAPT
+680 
-688 DKQREKN
+688 DKQRRTLERKGN
-695 KQEYIEQR
+695 KIN
-703 KRGVP
+703 
-708 IPHPSWESD
+708 
-717 KAYGF
+717 
-722 DLDLSFSDL
+722 
-731 EKDRRHRIFIPKSVI
+731 KS
-746 QENGNIPTWILEKK
+746 
-760 VEELEEAY
+760 
-768 PFSRYGGFFIVK
+768 
-780 SPFSVN
+780 
-786 LGFKD
+786 
-791 ISGLNEDANIASNKD
+791 
-806 CEMAQDETQEVYCYT
+806 
-821 PKLGLR
+821 
-827 LFCDTCDDL
+827 

>member
-153 TGYQGGCLVYIDVG
+153 TGYQGGCLVYVDVG

-468 NIDVDDVPETESFAD
+468 NIDVDDVPESESFSDIDD
-483 VDLDDRDEAGSVYD
+483 VDKAGAVYD
-497 EALALDGRFITIKP
+497 EAMDEWDESKHPRAE
-511 NGEEHKGQ
+511 NGQ
-519 PLYLEDGQSPAEAMR
+519 
-534 KKFGDKFKEKSQTI
+534 
-548 DIEKLRN
+548 
-555 ELANTPM
+555 
-562 NYTSKRSIVSAFGN
+562 FGN
-576 NKKSMELLDVSKEL
+576 GNGNKKVNTEEKIRKVKIDFSKDNILPELNEEDLEELGVKSKPVLLKKSIIDRNLSQHPEVSKDDYEML
-590 TDLSASFM
+590 TATALYNADAIIPG
-598 KNQDVEIAEKTK
+598 NAEKPYYNFIARVSDK
-610 AAFEKY
+610 KSSVVLLE
-616 KNMVA
+616 VA
-621 DLEKAKQDKNQKIKD
+621 DNKD
-636 SVKKADFEIEE
+636 NFEIVHLHWA
-647 ERSKAL
+647 K
-653 KIKKDGKTFWIQKRW
+653 
-668 IKDDG
+668 
-673 TLSKSAQ
+673 
-680 EAFENAPT
+680 
-688 DKQREKN
+688 DKQRRTLERKGN
-695 KQEYIEQR
+695 KIN
-703 KRGVP
+703 
-708 IPHPSWESD
+708 
-717 KAYGF
+717 
-722 DLDLSFSDL
+722 
-731 EKDRRHRIFIPKSVI
+731 KS
-746 QENGNIPTWILEKK
+746 
-760 VEELEEAY
+760 
-768 PFSRYGGFFIVK
+768 
-780 SPFSVN
+780 
-786 LGFKD
+786 
-791 ISGLNEDANIASNKD
+791 
-806 CEMAQDETQEVYCYT
+806 
-821 PKLGLR
+821 
-827 LFCDTCDDL
+827 

>member
-139 SFRIKSIFNRALAT
+139 SFQIKSIFNRALAT
-153 TGYQGGCLVYIDVG
+153 TGYQGGCLVYVDVG

-396 EKVLKILQLNR
+396 VKVLKILQLNR

-433 NKVKADTVAVYLD
+433 NKVKADTAAVYLD

-483 VDLDDRDEAGSVYD
+483 VDLDDRDEAGSVFDGAMD
-497 EALALDGRFITIKP
+497 EWDESKHPRAE
-511 NGEEHKGQ
+511 NGQ
-519 PLYLEDGQSPAEAMR
+519 
-534 KKFGDKFKEKSQTI
+534 
-548 DIEKLRN
+548 
-555 ELANTPM
+555 
-562 NYTSKRSIVSAFGN
+562 FGN
-576 NKKSMELLDVSKEL
+576 GNGNKKVNTEEKIRKVKIDFSKDNILPELNEEDVEELGVKSKPVLLKKSIIDRNLSQHPEVSKDDYEML
-590 TDLSASFM
+590 IATALYNADAIIPG
-598 KNQDVEIAEKTK
+598 NAEKPYYNFIARVSDK
-610 AAFEKY
+610 KSSVVLLE
-616 KNMVA
+616 VA
-621 DLEKAKQDKNQKIKD
+621 DNKD
-636 SVKKADFEIEE
+636 NFEIVHLHWA
-647 ERSKAL
+647 K
-653 KIKKDGKTFWIQKRW
+653 
-668 IKDDG
+668 
-673 TLSKSAQ
+673 
-680 EAFENAPT
+680 
-688 DKQREKN
+688 DKQRRTLE
-695 KQEYIEQR
+695 R
-703 KRGVP
+703 KRNK
-708 IPHPSWESD
+708 IN
-717 KAYGF
+717 
-722 DLDLSFSDL
+722 
-731 EKDRRHRIFIPKSVI
+731 KS
-746 QENGNIPTWILEKK
+746 
-760 VEELEEAY
+760 
-768 PFSRYGGFFIVK
+768 
-780 SPFSVN
+780 
-786 LGFKD
+786 
-791 ISGLNEDANIASNKD
+791 
-806 CEMAQDETQEVYCYT
+806 
-821 PKLGLR
+821 
-827 LFCDTCDDL
+827 

>member
-1 MVKQQ
+1 MGKRFYKTMVKQQ

-139 SFRIKSIFNRALAT
+139 SFQIKSIFNRALAT
-153 TGYQGGCLVYIDVG
+153 TGYQGGCLVYVDVG

-433 NKVKADTVAVYLD
+433 NKVKADTAAVYLD

-483 VDLDDRDEAGSVYD
+483 VDLDDRDEAGSVFDGAMD
-497 EALALDGRFITIKP
+497 EWDESKHPRAE
-511 NGEEHKGQ
+511 NGQ
-519 PLYLEDGQSPAEAMR
+519 
-534 KKFGDKFKEKSQTI
+534 
-548 DIEKLRN
+548 
-555 ELANTPM
+555 
-562 NYTSKRSIVSAFGN
+562 FGN
-576 NKKSMELLDVSKEL
+576 GNGNKKVNTEEKIRKVKIDFSKDNILPELNEEDVEELGVKSKPVLLKKSIIDRNLSQHPEVSKDDYEML
-590 TDLSASFM
+590 IATALYNADAIIPG
-598 KNQDVEIAEKTK
+598 NAEKPYYNFIARVSDK
-610 AAFEKY
+610 KSSVVLLE
-616 KNMVA
+616 VA
-621 DLEKAKQDKNQKIKD
+621 DNKD
-636 SVKKADFEIEE
+636 NFEIVHLHWA
-647 ERSKAL
+647 K
-653 KIKKDGKTFWIQKRW
+653 
-668 IKDDG
+668 
-673 TLSKSAQ
+673 
-680 EAFENAPT
+680 
-688 DKQREKN
+688 DKQRRTLE
-695 KQEYIEQR
+695 R
-703 KRGVP
+703 KRNK
-708 IPHPSWESD
+708 IN
-717 KAYGF
+717 
-722 DLDLSFSDL
+722 
-731 EKDRRHRIFIPKSVI
+731 KS
-746 QENGNIPTWILEKK
+746 
-760 VEELEEAY
+760 
-768 PFSRYGGFFIVK
+768 
-780 SPFSVN
+780 
-786 LGFKD
+786 
-791 ISGLNEDANIASNKD
+791 
-806 CEMAQDETQEVYCYT
+806 
-821 PKLGLR
+821 
-827 LFCDTCDDL
+827 

>member
-1 MVKQQ
+1 
-6 KKSKQPMKVRNI
+6 MKVRNI

-153 TGYQGGCLVYIDVG
+153 TGYQGGCLVYVDVG

-433 NKVKADTVAVYLD
+433 NKVKADTAAVYLD

-483 VDLDDRDEAGSVYD
+483 VDLDDRDEAGSVFD
-497 EALALDGRFITIKP
+497 EAMDEWDESKHPRAE
-511 NGEEHKGQ
+511 NGQ
-519 PLYLEDGQSPAEAMR
+519 
-534 KKFGDKFKEKSQTI
+534 
-548 DIEKLRN
+548 
-555 ELANTPM
+555 
-562 NYTSKRSIVSAFGN
+562 FGN
-576 NKKSMELLDVSKEL
+576 GNGNKKVNTEEKIRKVKIDFSKDNILPELNEEDVEELGVKSKPVLLKKSIIDRNLSQHPEVSKDDYEML
-590 TDLSASFM
+590 IATALYNADAIIPG
-598 KNQDVEIAEKTK
+598 NAEKPYYNFIARVSDK
-610 AAFEKY
+610 KSSVVLLE
-616 KNMVA
+616 VA
-621 DLEKAKQDKNQKIKD
+621 DNKD
-636 SVKKADFEIEE
+636 NFEIVHLHWA
-647 ERSKAL
+647 K
-653 KIKKDGKTFWIQKRW
+653 
-668 IKDDG
+668 
-673 TLSKSAQ
+673 
-680 EAFENAPT
+680 
-688 DKQREKN
+688 DKQRRTLERKGN
-695 KQEYIEQR
+695 KIN
-703 KRGVP
+703 
-708 IPHPSWESD
+708 
-717 KAYGF
+717 
-722 DLDLSFSDL
+722 
-731 EKDRRHRIFIPKSVI
+731 KS
-746 QENGNIPTWILEKK
+746 
-760 VEELEEAY
+760 
-768 PFSRYGGFFIVK
+768 
-780 SPFSVN
+780 
-786 LGFKD
+786 
-791 ISGLNEDANIASNKD
+791 
-806 CEMAQDETQEVYCYT
+806 
-821 PKLGLR
+821 
-827 LFCDTCDDL
+827 

>member
-1 MVKQQ
+1 
-6 KKSKQPMKVRNI
+6 MKVRNI

-153 TGYQGGCLVYIDVG
+153 TGYQGGCLVYVDVG

-433 NKVKADTVAVYLD
+433 NKVKADTAAVYLD

-468 NIDVDDVPETESFAD
+468 NIDVDDVPESESFSDIDD
-483 VDLDDRDEAGSVYD
+483 VDKAGAVYD
-497 EALALDGRFITIKP
+497 EAMDEWDESKHPRAE
-511 NGEEHKGQ
+511 NGQ
-519 PLYLEDGQSPAEAMR
+519 
-534 KKFGDKFKEKSQTI
+534 
-548 DIEKLRN
+548 
-555 ELANTPM
+555 
-562 NYTSKRSIVSAFGN
+562 FGN
-576 NKKSMELLDVSKEL
+576 GNGNKKVNTEEKIRKVKIDFSKDNILPELNEEDLEELGVKSKPVLLKKSIIDRNLSQHPEVSKDDYEML
-590 TDLSASFM
+590 TATALYNADAIIPG
-598 KNQDVEIAEKTK
+598 NAEKPYYNFIARVSDK
-610 AAFEKY
+610 KSSVVLLE
-616 KNMVA
+616 VA
-621 DLEKAKQDKNQKIKD
+621 DNKD
-636 SVKKADFEIEE
+636 NFEIVHLHWA
-647 ERSKAL
+647 K
-653 KIKKDGKTFWIQKRW
+653 
-668 IKDDG
+668 
-673 TLSKSAQ
+673 
-680 EAFENAPT
+680 
-688 DKQREKN
+688 DKQRRTLE
-695 KQEYIEQR
+695 R
-703 KRGVP
+703 KRNK
-708 IPHPSWESD
+708 IN
-717 KAYGF
+717 
-722 DLDLSFSDL
+722 
-731 EKDRRHRIFIPKSVI
+731 KS
-746 QENGNIPTWILEKK
+746 
-760 VEELEEAY
+760 
-768 PFSRYGGFFIVK
+768 
-780 SPFSVN
+780 
-786 LGFKD
+786 
-791 ISGLNEDANIASNKD
+791 
-806 CEMAQDETQEVYCYT
+806 
-821 PKLGLR
+821 
-827 LFCDTCDDL
+827 

>member
-29 MLSRALKIYNSPAT
+29 MLSRALQIYNSPAA

-124 NDLSTSIAELESDLQ
+124 NDLSTSIAELESDFQ

-167 ELDDEEKKTPLYL
+167 ELGDEEKKTPLYL

-422 WEMDERERAEI
+422 WEMDECERAEI
-433 NKVKADTVAVYLD
+433 NKVKADTAAVYLD

-468 NIDVDDVPETESFAD
+468 NIDVDDVPESESFSDIDD
-483 VDLDDRDEAGSVYD
+483 VDKAGAVYD
-497 EALALDGRFITIKP
+497 EAMDEWDESKHPRAE
-511 NGEEHKGQ
+511 NGQ
-519 PLYLEDGQSPAEAMR
+519 
-534 KKFGDKFKEKSQTI
+534 
-548 DIEKLRN
+548 
-555 ELANTPM
+555 
-562 NYTSKRSIVSAFGN
+562 FGN
-576 NKKSMELLDVSKEL
+576 GNGNKKVNTEEKIRKVKIDFSKDNILPELNEEDLEELGVKSKPVLLKKSIIDRNLSQHPEVSKDDYEML
-590 TDLSASFM
+590 TATALYNADAIIPG
-598 KNQDVEIAEKTK
+598 NAEKPYYNFIARVSDK
-610 AAFEKY
+610 KSSVVLLE
-616 KNMVA
+616 VA
-621 DLEKAKQDKNQKIKD
+621 DNKD
-636 SVKKADFEIEE
+636 NFEIVHLHWA
-647 ERSKAL
+647 K
-653 KIKKDGKTFWIQKRW
+653 
-668 IKDDG
+668 
-673 TLSKSAQ
+673 
-680 EAFENAPT
+680 
-688 DKQREKN
+688 DKQRRTLE
-695 KQEYIEQR
+695 R
-703 KRGVP
+703 KRNK
-708 IPHPSWESD
+708 IN
-717 KAYGF
+717 
-722 DLDLSFSDL
+722 
-731 EKDRRHRIFIPKSVI
+731 KS
-746 QENGNIPTWILEKK
+746 
-760 VEELEEAY
+760 
-768 PFSRYGGFFIVK
+768 
-780 SPFSVN
+780 
-786 LGFKD
+786 
-791 ISGLNEDANIASNKD
+791 
-806 CEMAQDETQEVYCYT
+806 
-821 PKLGLR
+821 
-827 LFCDTCDDL
+827 

>member
-1 MVKQQ
+1 
-6 KKSKQPMKVRNI
+6 MKVRNI

-153 TGYQGGCLVYIDVG
+153 TGYQGGCLVYVDVG

-433 NKVKADTVAVYLD
+433 NKVKADTAAVYLD
-446 RGALSAEEVRGALAD
+446 RGALSAEEVRGSLAD

-483 VDLDDRDEAGSVYD
+483 VDLDDRDEAGSVFDGAMD
-497 EALALDGRFITIKP
+497 EWDESKHPRAE
-511 NGEEHKGQ
+511 NGQ
-519 PLYLEDGQSPAEAMR
+519 
-534 KKFGDKFKEKSQTI
+534 
-548 DIEKLRN
+548 
-555 ELANTPM
+555 
-562 NYTSKRSIVSAFGN
+562 FGN
-576 NKKSMELLDVSKEL
+576 GNGNKKVNTEEKIRKVKIDFSKDNILPELNEEDVEELGVKSKPVLLKKSIIDRNLSQHPEVSKDDYEML
-590 TDLSASFM
+590 TATALYNADAIIPG
-598 KNQDVEIAEKTK
+598 NAEKPYYNFIARVSDK
-610 AAFEKY
+610 KSSVVLLE
-616 KNMVA
+616 VA
-621 DLEKAKQDKNQKIKD
+621 DNKD
-636 SVKKADFEIEE
+636 NFEIVHLHWA
-647 ERSKAL
+647 K
-653 KIKKDGKTFWIQKRW
+653 
-668 IKDDG
+668 
-673 TLSKSAQ
+673 
-680 EAFENAPT
+680 
-688 DKQREKN
+688 DKQRRTLERKGN
-695 KQEYIEQR
+695 KIN
-703 KRGVP
+703 
-708 IPHPSWESD
+708 
-717 KAYGF
+717 
-722 DLDLSFSDL
+722 
-731 EKDRRHRIFIPKSVI
+731 KS
-746 QENGNIPTWILEKK
+746 
-760 VEELEEAY
+760 
-768 PFSRYGGFFIVK
+768 
-780 SPFSVN
+780 
-786 LGFKD
+786 
-791 ISGLNEDANIASNKD
+791 
-806 CEMAQDETQEVYCYT
+806 
-821 PKLGLR
+821 
-827 LFCDTCDDL
+827 

>member
-153 TGYQGGCLVYIDVG
+153 TGYQGGCLVYVDVG

-483 VDLDDRDEAGSVYD
+483 VDLDDRDEAGSVFD
-497 EALALDGRFITIKP
+497 EAMDEWDESKHPRAE
-511 NGEEHKGQ
+511 NGQ
-519 PLYLEDGQSPAEAMR
+519 
-534 KKFGDKFKEKSQTI
+534 
-548 DIEKLRN
+548 
-555 ELANTPM
+555 
-562 NYTSKRSIVSAFGN
+562 FGN
-576 NKKSMELLDVSKEL
+576 GNGNKKVNTEEKIRKVKIDFSKDNILPELNEEDVEELGVKSKPVLLKKSIIDRNLSQHPEVSKDDYEML
-590 TDLSASFM
+590 IATALYNADAIIPG
-598 KNQDVEIAEKTK
+598 NAEKPYYNFIARVSDK
-610 AAFEKY
+610 KSSVVLLE
-616 KNMVA
+616 VA
-621 DLEKAKQDKNQKIKD
+621 DNKD
-636 SVKKADFEIEE
+636 NFEIVHLHWA
-647 ERSKAL
+647 K
-653 KIKKDGKTFWIQKRW
+653 
-668 IKDDG
+668 
-673 TLSKSAQ
+673 
-680 EAFENAPT
+680 
-688 DKQREKN
+688 DKQRRTLERKGN
-695 KQEYIEQR
+695 KIN
-703 KRGVP
+703 
-708 IPHPSWESD
+708 
-717 KAYGF
+717 
-722 DLDLSFSDL
+722 
-731 EKDRRHRIFIPKSVI
+731 KS
-746 QENGNIPTWILEKK
+746 
-760 VEELEEAY
+760 
-768 PFSRYGGFFIVK
+768 
-780 SPFSVN
+780 
-786 LGFKD
+786 
-791 ISGLNEDANIASNKD
+791 
-806 CEMAQDETQEVYCYT
+806 
-821 PKLGLR
+821 
-827 LFCDTCDDL
+827 

>member
-153 TGYQGGCLVYIDVG
+153 TGYQGGCLVYVDVG

-433 NKVKADTVAVYLD
+433 NKVKADTAAVYLD
-446 RGALSAEEVRGALAD
+446 RGALSAEEVRGSLAD

-483 VDLDDRDEAGSVYD
+483 VDLDDRDEAGSVFDGAMD
-497 EALALDGRFITIKP
+497 EWDESKHPRAE
-511 NGEEHKGQ
+511 NGQ
-519 PLYLEDGQSPAEAMR
+519 
-534 KKFGDKFKEKSQTI
+534 
-548 DIEKLRN
+548 
-555 ELANTPM
+555 
-562 NYTSKRSIVSAFGN
+562 FGN
-576 NKKSMELLDVSKEL
+576 GNGNKKVNTEEKIRKVKIDFSKDNILPELNEEDVEELGVKSKPVLLKKSIIDRNLSQHPEVSKDDYEML
-590 TDLSASFM
+590 TATALYNADAIIPG
-598 KNQDVEIAEKTK
+598 NAEKPYYNFIARVSDK
-610 AAFEKY
+610 KSSVVLLE
-616 KNMVA
+616 VA
-621 DLEKAKQDKNQKIKD
+621 DNKD
-636 SVKKADFEIEE
+636 NFEIVHLHWA
-647 ERSKAL
+647 K
-653 KIKKDGKTFWIQKRW
+653 
-668 IKDDG
+668 
-673 TLSKSAQ
+673 
-680 EAFENAPT
+680 
-688 DKQREKN
+688 DKQRRTLERKGN
-695 KQEYIEQR
+695 KKQ
-703 KRGVP
+703 
-708 IPHPSWESD
+708 
-717 KAYGF
+717 
-722 DLDLSFSDL
+722 
-731 EKDRRHRIFIPKSVI
+731 
-746 QENGNIPTWILEKK
+746 
-760 VEELEEAY
+760 
-768 PFSRYGGFFIVK
+768 VK
-780 SPFSVN
+780 S
-786 LGFKD
+786 
-791 ISGLNEDANIASNKD
+791 
-806 CEMAQDETQEVYCYT
+806 
-821 PKLGLR
+821 R
-827 LFCDTCDDL
+827 W

>member
-153 TGYQGGCLVYIDVG
+153 TGYQGGCLVYVDVG

-302 LTQRVKYF
+302 LTQ
-310 NAQRSNDGTVL
+310 VL

-468 NIDVDDVPETESFAD
+468 NIDVDDVPESESFSDIDD
-483 VDLDDRDEAGSVYD
+483 VDKAGAVYD
-497 EALALDGRFITIKP
+497 EAMDEWDESKHPRAE
-511 NGEEHKGQ
+511 NGQ
-519 PLYLEDGQSPAEAMR
+519 
-534 KKFGDKFKEKSQTI
+534 
-548 DIEKLRN
+548 
-555 ELANTPM
+555 
-562 NYTSKRSIVSAFGN
+562 FGN
-576 NKKSMELLDVSKEL
+576 GNGNKKVNTEEKIRKVKIDFSKDNILPELNEEDLEELGVKSKPVLLKKSIIDRNLSQHPEVSKDDYEML
-590 TDLSASFM
+590 TATALYNADAIIPG
-598 KNQDVEIAEKTK
+598 NAEKPYYNFIARVSDK
-610 AAFEKY
+610 KSSVVLLE
-616 KNMVA
+616 VA
-621 DLEKAKQDKNQKIKD
+621 DNKD
-636 SVKKADFEIEE
+636 NFEIVHLHWA
-647 ERSKAL
+647 K
-653 KIKKDGKTFWIQKRW
+653 
-668 IKDDG
+668 
-673 TLSKSAQ
+673 
-680 EAFENAPT
+680 
-688 DKQREKN
+688 DKQRRTLERKGN
-695 KQEYIEQR
+695 KIN
-703 KRGVP
+703 
-708 IPHPSWESD
+708 
-717 KAYGF
+717 
-722 DLDLSFSDL
+722 
-731 EKDRRHRIFIPKSVI
+731 KS
-746 QENGNIPTWILEKK
+746 
-760 VEELEEAY
+760 
-768 PFSRYGGFFIVK
+768 
-780 SPFSVN
+780 
-786 LGFKD
+786 
-791 ISGLNEDANIASNKD
+791 
-806 CEMAQDETQEVYCYT
+806 
-821 PKLGLR
+821 
-827 LFCDTCDDL
+827 